1 MANGYVPFFPYTHD
15 NNASV
20 VRHDAECFVNLSPAL
35 SGFLSDSTSGD
46 NLSFRYIFI
55 FEIKYICFDPVNL
68 NAERQSGIIYL

>member
-55 FEIKYICFDPVNL
+55 FEVKYICF
-68 NAERQSGIIYL
+68 

>member
-1 MANGYVPFFPYTHD
+1 MSNGYVPFFPYTHD
-15 NNASV
+15 INASV

-46 NLSFRYIFI
+46 NPFFGISSFLRLNTFV
-55 FEIKYICFDPVNL
+55 FDPVNL